1 MSLSAP
7 REGRA
12 WSGSPRKGSHRVE
25 GFQRG
30 CCTVRSS
37 PLWRPAAP
45 ALGGGEG
52 QALLRRRRPR
62 AFWGR
67 AGVSRVGPGVGV
79 GARPWAAVR
88 WQVSPLPEK

>member
-1 MSLSAP
+1 MVGGPEEGGLIGSRASREAAAP
-7 REGRA
+7 
-12 WSGSPRKGSHRVE
+12 SGPARR
-25 GFQRG
+25 
-30 CCTVRSS
+30 
-37 PLWRPAAP
+37 LWRPAAP

-52 QALLRRRRPR
+52 QAFLRRRRPR

-67 AGVSRVGPGVGV
+67 AGVSRVEPGVGV